1 MLGVEALIVFAV
13 ASFHFA
19 VVPRRICTDLLV
31 YYSVYAKYSLEQ
43 CRIRLSAFVVPEVF
57 GELLPIVRLHTF
69 NRKLKVLNRMLQ
81 KYCGGMAAVLL
92 KRFQIAL
99 SRELVYCR
107 ELEESSLFC
116 HSHRAFEWHIFAV
129 YLHTFPGVAHSLIWL
144 WRVFRLLLSRFIE
157 ISQAA
162 HNSYN
167 EATLRA

>member
-69 NRKLKVLNRMLQ
+69 NRGLKVLNRMRSRGISRQ
-81 KYCGGMAAVLL
+81 NSSSGKMIAEQAKAFVHERDHRRVGVRAVD
-92 KRFQIAL
+92 
-99 SRELVYCR
+99 
-107 ELEESSLFC
+107 
-116 HSHRAFEWHIFAV
+116 
-129 YLHTFPGVAHSLIWL
+129 G
-144 WRVFRLLLSRFIE
+144 
-157 ISQAA
+157 QAA
-162 HNSYN
+162 ILTQ
-167 EATLRA
+167 EKGKRV

>member
-43 CRIRLSAFVVPEVF
+43 CRIRLSALVVPEVF
-57 GELLPIVRLHTF
+57 GKFLPIVRLHTF

-81 KYCGGMAAVLL
+81 KYCGGMATVLL

-99 SRELVYCR
+99 SRELVYYSR
-107 ELEESSLFC
+107 PIALSFGNELL
-116 HSHRAFEWHIFAV
+116 
-129 YLHTFPGVAHSLIWL
+129 P
-144 WRVFRLLLSRFIE
+144 LLLRE
-157 ISQAA
+157 QA
-162 HNSYN
+162 N
-167 EATLRA
+167 TLLPLA

>member
-43 CRIRLSAFVVPEVF
+43 CRIRLSAFVVPKIF
-57 GELLPIVRLHTF
+57 GKFLPIVRLHTF
-69 NRKLKVLNRMLQ
+69 NRELKVLNRMLQ

-99 SRELVYCR
+99 SRELVYAKMF
-107 ELEESSLFC
+107 EPSLDVAGKEK
-116 HSHRAFEWHIFAV
+116 AFE
-129 YLHTFPGVAHSLIWL
+129 
-144 WRVFRLLLSRFIE
+144 RFCTLAEEQGIE
-157 ISQAA
+157 RIHEVKYFTDESQARSIRA
-162 HNSYN
+162 ISKRKSYI
-167 EATLRA
+167 

>member
-43 CRIRLSAFVVPEVF
+43 CRIRLSSLVVPKIF
-57 GELLPIVRLHTF
+57 GKFLPIVRLHTF
-69 NRKLKVLNRMLQ
+69 NRELKVLNRMLQ

-116 HSHRAFEWHIFAV
+116 HSHRTFERNIFQSIC
-129 YLHTFPGVAHSLIWL
+129 TRSPG
-144 WRVFRLLLSRFIE
+144 
-157 ISQAA
+157 
-162 HNSYN
+162 
-167 EATLRA
+167 

>member
-43 CRIRLSAFVVPEVF
+43 CRIRLSALVVPKIF
-57 GELLPIVRLHTF
+57 GKFLPIVRLHTF

-107 ELEESSLFC
+107 ELEEPSLDVAGKEK
-116 HSHRAFEWHIFAV
+116 AFE
-129 YLHTFPGVAHSLIWL
+129 
-144 WRVFRLLLSRFIE
+144 RFCTLAEEQGIE
-157 ISQAA
+157 RIHEVKYFTDESQARSIRA
-162 HNSYN
+162 ISKRKSYI
-167 EATLRA
+167 

>member
-1 MLGVEALIVFAV
+1 MSLRWFLSTLPLCLGVYA
-13 ASFHFA
+13 
-19 VVPRRICTDLLV
+19 RICLCTIPFMQSTLWNSVGSVSLRLSCPKYLV
-31 YYSVYAKYSLEQ
+31 NSCPLSVCTHLIGNLKYS
-43 CRIRLSAFVVPEVF
+43 
-57 GELLPIVRLHTF
+57 
-69 NRKLKVLNRMLQ
+69 MLQ

-162 HNSYN
+162 HNSVQRSY
-167 EATLRA
+167 AARIIAF